1 MKQRTKSVG
10 LLVKNMRQNISDD
23 ITVNTNYISTLVQNG
38 DDLIMDIPDDLDW
51 SPGDVLQWDIN
62 DNVITLKKLMTDAE
76 RWNRGLDLFI
86 ESVLKPDP
94 KLRQCAHNQECFH
107 ELMWCRDNVLD
118 YLKTLRA
125 TEQ

>member
-10 LLVKNMRQNISDD
+10 LLVRNMPQNTSDD
-23 ITVNTNYISTLVQNG
+23 TTVNTNYISTLVKQG
-38 DDLIMDIPDDLDW
+38 DDLIMDIPEYLDW

-62 DNVITLKKLMTDAE
+62 DSVITLKKLMTDAE

>member
-10 LLVKNMRQNISDD
+10 LLVKNMRQNTLDD
-23 ITVNTNYISTLVQNG
+23 TTVNTNYISTLVQNG
-38 DDLIMDIPDDLDW
+38 DDLIMDIPEDLDW

-118 YLKTLRA
+118 YLKTLRSN
-125 TEQ
+125 EI